1 MQMKRIS
8 EREAILE
15 RENGL
20 LRALLTSD
28 PSTMRRNIESM
39 WANIEHEHDRVER
52 ENAALRVLLR
62 EVYPLLN
69 VGGLCR
75 EANCICAERRKL
87 LAKLEAQ
94 CK

>member
-28 PSTMRRNIESM
+28 PSTMRHNIESM
-39 WANIEHEHDRVER
+39 WANIERMER
-52 ENAALRVLLR
+52 ENAALWTLLE
-62 EVYPLLN
+62 EVMPLLHPWHRLYIN
-69 VGGLCR
+69 VKKQ
-75 EANCICAERRKL
+75 KL
-87 LAKLEAQ
+87 LSSKELP
-94 CK
+94 